1 MENQTSSN
9 DPGSTYDP
17 QKINQQFDKQFNKSS
32 QEGKV
37 PIPNGTRVLVL
48 GIISIAGCFSYGL
61 PGLICGIIALIKA
74 RKSYALLAENPD
86 GYTTSSLR
94 NLKSGRTCA
103 TIGVIVSSIAI
114 ICFICFFV
122 FLAYEGS
129 RHHSPSYY
137 DDNY

>member
-1 MENQTSSN
+1 MENQSSSN
-9 DPGSTYDP
+9 DPGNTYDP
-17 QKINQQFDKQFNKSS
+17 QKINQQFDAQFNKKS

-37 PIPNGTRVLVL
+37 PIPDGTRVLVL

-74 RKSYALLAENPD
+74 KRSYALLAENPD

-114 ICFICFFV
+114 VFFICLFTFMA
-122 FLAYEGS
+122 FASS
-129 RHHSPSYY
+129 RHHSPAYY
-137 DDNY
+137 NNY